1 MTKINAAIYGTKV
14 LLENLKRE
22 ILLKTCE
29 HDTIQKQLRSLEK
42 IAQDTNSFSDSR
54 KEESK

>member
-1 MTKINAAIYGTKV
+1 M
-14 LLENLKRE
+14 LENLKRE